1 MKILALSDRTV
12 PFVYSPVVE
21 ERYGGVELI
30 VGCGDLE
37 SSYLE
42 YVLTR
47 LNVPLLYVPGNHDA
61 DDFDVP
67 GGISVDS
74 RVVTLSGLRIG
85 GLGGS
90 RRYKSDGIHQ
100 YTEGE
105 MRWRVMGMLLR
116 LAPWRLA
123 RGNGLDLLLTHAP
136 PLGIHDMPDYAHTG
150 FASFLTMIRLGR
162 PRLML
167 HGHSHAVKN
176 LDRTESVL
184 YDTPILNV
192 YPHRI
197 VELPVDAPPVY

>member
-12 PFVYSPVVE
+12 PFIYSPLVE
-21 ERYGGVELI
+21 ERYREVELI

-47 LNVPLLYVPGNHDA
+47 LNVPLLYVHGNHDA
-61 DDFDVP
+61 DDFNVP
-67 GGISVDS
+67 GGLSVDG
-74 RVVTLSGLRIG
+74 RLVRLDGLWIG

-105 MRWRVMGMLLR
+105 MWWRVFRMLLR
-116 LAPWRLA
+116 ITPRRLA
-123 RGNGLDLLLTHAP
+123 RGHGLDVLLTHSP
-136 PLGIHDMPDYAHTG
+136 PLGIHDMPDFAHLG
-150 FASFLTMIRLGR
+150 FASFRTLIRLAR
-162 PRLML
+162 PRLVL

-176 LDRTESVL
+176 IDRTESLL
-184 YDTPILNV
+184 YETPIVNV
-192 YPHRI
+192 YPIRV
-197 VELPVDAPPVY
+197 VELDRNAPPVY

>member
-12 PFVYSPVVE
+12 PFIYSPTVD
-21 ERYGGVELI
+21 ERFPDVELV

-47 LNVPLLYVPGNHDA
+47 LNVPLLYIHGNHDA
-61 DDFDVP
+61 DDFGVP
-67 GGISVDS
+67 GGTSIEGK
-74 RVVTLSGLRIG
+74 VVRLHGLMIG

-100 YTEGE
+100 YTEGQ
-105 MRWRVMGMLLR
+105 MWWRVMQMLMR
-116 LAPWRLA
+116 LAPARLA
-123 RGNGLDLLLTHAP
+123 KGHGLDLLLTHAP
-136 PLGIHDMPDYAHTG
+136 PLGIHDMPDLAHTG
-150 FASFLTMIRLGR
+150 FASFRSLIRLAR

-176 LDRTESVL
+176 IDKTESIL

-192 YPHRI
+192 FPHR
-197 VELPVDAPPVY
+197 VVQLGVDGPPVY

>member
-12 PFVYSPVVE
+12 PFIYSPVVE
-21 ERYGGVELI
+21 ERYPEIELV

-47 LNVPLLYVPGNHDA
+47 LNVPLFYVHGNHDR
-61 DDFDVP
+61 DDFNVP
-67 GGISVDS
+67 GGVSVDG
-74 RVVTLSGLRIG
+74 RVVQLHGLRIG

-105 MRWRVMGMLLR
+105 MWWRVFRMLLR
-116 LAPWRLA
+116 LAPMRLA
-123 RGNGLDLLLTHAP
+123 RGYGLDLLLSHSP
-136 PLGIHDMPDYAHTG
+136 PLGIHDMPDLAHSG
-150 FASFLTMIRLGR
+150 FSSFRALIRLAR
-162 PRLML
+162 PRLVL

-176 LDRTESVL
+176 LDTMESLL
-184 YDTPILNV
+184 YDTPIVNV
-192 YPHRI
+192 YPNRV
-197 VELPVDAPPVY
+197 VELNENAPPVF

>member
-12 PFVYSPVVE
+12 PFIYSPVVE
-21 ERYGGVELI
+21 ERFPDVELI

-37 SSYLE
+37 AAYLE

-47 LNVPLLYVPGNHDA
+47 LNVPLLYVHGNHDA
-61 DDFDVP
+61 DNFNVP
-67 GGISVDS
+67 GGMSVDG
-74 RVVTLSGLRIG
+74 RVVRLHGLRIG

-100 YTEGE
+100 YTEAE
-105 MRWRVMGMLLR
+105 MSWRVTQMLMR
-116 LAPWRLA
+116 LAPARLTK
-123 RGNGLDLLLTHAP
+123 GYGLDLLLTHSP

-150 FASFLTMIRLGR
+150 FASLRTLIRLAR

-176 LDRTESVL
+176 IDKTESML

-192 YPHRI
+192 YPHRV
-197 VELPVDAPPVY
+197 VELGNDGPAVY